1 MVTGLFL
8 WVLPGSWNI
17 PSGTYAHL
25 QGLFELAPWLFLFLI
40 PSITMRLFSEEY
52 KSSTIELLITRP
64 VKESQIVLGK
74 YLAAIVLL
82 IVALLPTLI
91 YFYSVGHMTSPNW
104 IIDTGSVWGSF
115 FALLMLGAT
124 YAAIGIFASSI
135 TDNQIIAF
143 IISLSLSF
151 FFYAAFDLIS
161 EIPGLT
167 NSLKHISYL
176 GIESHYQAFSRGVI
190 DSRDLLY
197 FGSVIFFFLALTKWR
212 IAKR

>member
-17 PSGTYAHL
+17 PSGTYAHM
-25 QGLFELAPWLFLFLI
+25 QGFFELGPWLFLFLI
-40 PSITMRLFSEEY
+40 PAITMRLFSEEY

-64 VKESQIVLGK
+64 VREYQIVLGK
-74 YLAAIVLL
+74 YLAALLLL
-82 IVALLPTLI
+82 IIALAPTLI
-91 YFYSVGHMTSPNW
+91 YFYSVGRMASPVWN
-104 IIDTGSVWGSF
+104 IDTGAIWGSY

-124 YAAIGIFASSI
+124 YTAIGTFASSL
-135 TDNQIIAF
+135 TDNQITAF
-143 IISLSLSF
+143 ILSLSLSF

-161 EIPGLT
+161 AIPGLT
-167 NSLKHISYL
+167 GLLKYL
-176 GIESHYQAFSRGVI
+176 SHLGMESHYQAFSRGVI

-197 FGSVIFFFLALTKWR
+197 FASVILFFLALTKWR